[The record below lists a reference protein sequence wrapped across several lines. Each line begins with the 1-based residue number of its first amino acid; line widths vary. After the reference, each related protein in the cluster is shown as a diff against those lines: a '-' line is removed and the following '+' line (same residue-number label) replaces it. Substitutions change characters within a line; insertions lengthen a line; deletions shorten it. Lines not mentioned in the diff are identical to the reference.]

1 MIALSIIN
9 DELFIETENQILH
22 TKIVN
27 TNWDKIKIAVL
38 LEFLQEAYKDGDLC
52 ESCSNSLD
60 LRLKDKEL
68 EG

>member
-1 MIALSIIN
+1 MIELSIIN

-22 TKIVN
+22 TKLVN
-27 TNWDKIKIAVL
+27 TNWDKIKTAVL

-52 ESCSNSLD
+52 KSCSNSLD

>member
-1 MIALSIIN
+1 MNTKLRDMLLMVNNSTFTWENADLDYVIKEII
-9 DELFIETENQILH
+9 
-22 TKIVN
+22 
-27 TNWDKIKIAVL
+27 

-52 ESCSNSLD
+52 KSCSNSLS